1 MSHTIPDEFILHS
14 ALYKNIEQNAIQTFG
29 IISRETL
36 ASTIINF
43 QAREQ
48 NSIIADLYSQI
59 LSKVSR

>member
-14 ALYKNIEQNAIQTFG
+14 ALYKNIEQSAFQTFG